1 MFYDKKP
8 VSLGHLLI
16 IPKVHRINFFQLSPQ
31 ERKNMSELLLEAK
44 KVLDF
49 QYSPQ
54 GYNIG
59 LNCGGVAGQT
69 IFHCHLIPR

>member
-1 MFYDKKP
+1 
-8 VSLGHLLI
+8 
-16 IPKVHRINFFQLSPQ
+16 
-31 ERKNMSELLLEAK
+31 MSELLLEAK